1 MELITQ
7 QNIVADRIAWFLTS
21 DTPPYRA
28 GRPFWGDERGRDV
41 AGELRAL
48 DPGTATVDQV
58 NEILGRD
65 MVYRLE
71 CNECGEVAEALVQ
84 IGEEPNYETNTAY
97 VCRACL
103 ERALRLVTEGIS
115 RHEQAM

>member
-1 MELITQ
+1 MELLTQ
-7 QNIVADRIAWFLTS
+7 QSIIADQIARFLTS

-48 DPGTATVDQV
+48 DPRTATVDQV
-58 NEILGRD
+58 NEILGRN
-65 MVYRLE
+65 MVYRLD
-71 CNECGEVAEALVQ
+71 CGECGEVAEALVQ

-97 VCRACL
+97 VCRAGL
-103 ERALRLVTEGIS
+103 ERALRLIAE
-115 RHEQAM
+115 R